1 MGYTVDYFIDY
12 HAPSDGCKP
21 SIKHWNEHDR
31 AFWAFYDLVN
41 FVVQKLIHC
50 LTGNFPISMGHSGFF

>member
-31 AFWAFYDLVN
+31 AFWAFYDLV
-41 FVVQKLIHC
+41 
-50 LTGNFPISMGHSGFF
+50 